1 VGPPGGS
8 GVGRGKR
15 QPIVVKPSRK
25 DRTKP
30 VELLVLSAVMAVF
43 TGLIVLMA
51 TRDIVLS
58 VIFLGIAFIV
68 VLVVLAMLVLAVRP
82 DGDELTD
89 LDEQNHPGGH

>member
-1 VGPPGGS
+1 
-8 GVGRGKR
+8 
-15 QPIVVKPSRK
+15 
-25 DRTKP
+25 
-30 VELLVLSAVMAVF
+30 VLSGAMAVF
-43 TGLIVLMA
+43 TGLIVLMS
-51 TRDIVLS
+51 TRDIILS

>member
-1 VGPPGGS
+1 L
-8 GVGRGKR
+8 
-15 QPIVVKPSRK
+15 IVAKPSRK
-25 DRTKP
+25 DRTRP
-30 VELLVLSAVMAVF
+30 VELLVLSGVMAVF
-43 TGLIVLMA
+43 TGLIVLMS
-51 TRDIVLS
+51 TRDVILS

>member
-1 VGPPGGS
+1 MA
-8 GVGRGKR
+8 
-15 QPIVVKPSRK
+15 KPSRK

-30 VELLVLSAVMAVF
+30 VELLVLSGVMAVF
-43 TGLIVLMA
+43 TGLIVLMS

-58 VIFLGIAFIV
+58 LIFLGIAFIV

-89 LDEQNHPGGH
+89 LDEQDHPGGH